1 MSDAIKHEC
10 GIAIVRLLKP
20 LSYYQKK
27 YGTPLYGLNKLYLL
41 MQKQHN
47 RGQDGAGVATV
58 KFDPKVGTPFIDRL
72 RSNDNQ
78 PLRHLF
84 DQIYGNFNS
93 IPSKQME
100 DVAWAKENLPF
111 VGEIYLGHLRYGT
124 HGGNNISFCHPIIRK
139 NNWINRNLILA
150 GNFNLTNVDELF
162 GHLIDLGQHP
172 KGKSDTVTILEKI
185 GHFLDFE
192 VQHLFNGYNV
202 DEGVSNIEITD
213 KINYELD
220 ILNILKRSFKRFDG
234 GYVIGGI
241 IGHGDCFVARDP
253 NGIRPAYYY
262 QDDEIV
268 IVASERPAIQTTI
281 KAKYNEIKEIPPAH
295 ALVLKKDGRLTIKP
309 FIKEQPLKACSFERI
324 YFSRGTDRDIYKER
338 KKLGYQLARP
348 ILEAVNYDFENTVF
362 SFVPN
367 TAEVA
372 FYGMMQGLEDELNK
386 IKLEKIQALG
396 KKIKT
401 KELEKILALRAR
413 QEKIAVKDA
422 KLRTFIS
429 EGATRDELVSH
440 VYDVTYGI
448 VKNNVD
454 TLVLIDDSIVR
465 GTTLEQ
471 SIIKIVSRLKPKRIL
486 IVSSAPQIR
495 FPDCYGIDMS
505 KMKNFVAFR
514 ALIALVKQTG
524 QEAVLSAAYHRCKLH
539 ESLNN
544 VQVKNEVKSLYNL
557 FGYEQISKMIAKI
570 VTPEGTKPRI
580 DVLYQTLEGLHKA
593 CPKHT
598 GDWYFSGDYPTPG
611 GNRIAN
617 RAFIHYMEGIDARA
631 Y

>member
-1 MSDAIKHEC
+1 
-10 GIAIVRLLKP
+10 
-20 LSYYQKK
+20 
-27 YGTPLYGLNKLYLL
+27 
-41 MQKQHN
+41 MQKQRN
-47 RGQDGAGVATV
+47 RGQDGAGIASV
-58 KFDPKVGTPFIDRL
+58 KFDPKVGSTFIDRL
-72 RSNDNQ
+72 RSNKSQ

-84 DQIYGNFNS
+84 QQIYGNFNTVS
-93 IPSKQME
+93 EEQLKDI
-100 DVAWAKENLPF
+100 AWAKENLPF
-111 VGEIYLGHLRYGT
+111 VGEVYLGHLRYGT
-124 HGGNNISFCHPIIRK
+124 HGGNNISFCHPIVRRS
-139 NNWINRNLILA
+139 NWINRNLILA

-162 GHLIDLGQHP
+162 GHLIEMGQHP

-192 VQHLFNGYNV
+192 VQHLFNGYHG
-202 DEGVSNIEITD
+202 DEGVTNREITE
-213 KINYELD
+213 KINHNLD

-234 GYVIGGI
+234 GYAIGGI
-241 IGHGDCFVARDP
+241 TGNGDSFVLRDP

-268 IVASERPAIQTTI
+268 VVASERPAIQTTL
-281 KAKYNEIKEIPPAH
+281 KVKYNEVKEIPPAH
-295 ALVLKKDGRLTIKP
+295 TLIIKKDGRISIKP
-309 FIKEQPLKACSFERI
+309 FIKEQPITACSFERI

-338 KKLGYQLARP
+338 KKLGYQLAKP
-348 ILEAVNYDFENTVF
+348 VLEAVRYDFENTVF

-386 IKLEKIQALG
+386 IKLKKIQSLG

-401 KELEKILALRAR
+401 KELEKILGMRAR

-448 VKNNVD
+448 VRNNVD

-471 SIIKIVSRLKPKRIL
+471 SIIKIVARLKPKRIL
-486 IVSSAPQIR
+486 VVSSAPQIR
-495 FPDCYGIDMS
+495 YPDCYGIDMS

-514 ALIALVKQTG
+514 ALIALLKKTG
-524 QEAVLSAAYHRCKLH
+524 QEGALNAAYQRCKLQ
-539 ESLNN
+539 EKLNTTPG
-544 VQVKNEVKSLYNL
+544 KNEVKSLYKL
-557 FGYEQISKMIAKI
+557 FGYEQISSMIAKI
-570 VTPEGTKPRI
+570 VTPKGIKPRV
-580 DVLYQTLEGLHKA
+580 DVLYQTLDGLHTA
-593 CPKHT
+593 CPDHK

-617 RAFIHYMEGIDARA
+617 RAFINYIDGIDARA